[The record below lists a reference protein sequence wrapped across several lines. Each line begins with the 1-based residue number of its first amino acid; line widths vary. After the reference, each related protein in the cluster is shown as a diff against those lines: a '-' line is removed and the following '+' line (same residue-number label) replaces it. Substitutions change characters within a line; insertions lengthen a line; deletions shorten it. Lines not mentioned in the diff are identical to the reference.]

1 MPDVA
6 MIIAAIK
13 VMRMDF
19 DIALIDGFIGPTP
32 EEPTS
37 VKGNIVTNCL

>member
-6 MIIAAIK
+6 MIIAAITVK
-13 VMRMDF
+13 RMDF

-32 EEPTS
+32 
-37 VKGNIVTNCL
+37 GRTNFS